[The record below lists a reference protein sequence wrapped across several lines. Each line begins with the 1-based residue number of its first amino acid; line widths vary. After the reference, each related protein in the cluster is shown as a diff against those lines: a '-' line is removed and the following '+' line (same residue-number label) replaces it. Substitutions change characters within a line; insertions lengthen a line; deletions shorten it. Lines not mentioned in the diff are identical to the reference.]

1 VFGATGAQG
10 GGLVRSI
17 LQDRD
22 GPLAVRAVT
31 RSQGRE
37 VRHADVTPEVYRG
50 FGFPGADDLGD
61 MFQFNRDFNADC
73 CAARSI
79 EHARSFN
86 PRLQSFAPWL
96 DANAARIPL
105 S

>member
-1 VFGATGAQG
+1 
-10 GGLVRSI
+10 
-17 LQDRD
+17 
-22 GPLAVRAVT
+22 
-31 RSQGRE
+31 
-37 VRHADVTPEVYRG
+37 
-50 FGFPGADDLGD
+50 
-61 MFQFNRDFNADC
+61 MFQSKRDFNADC